1 MPTDESMRLRIF
13 CFRVKP
19 ATKSLLGES
28 PAGPD
33 PARPGHKWHT
43 RGMARGWESKSIES
57 QIEAAEERKS
67 AARAKA
73 VDAAEGERK
82 RQRDSLL
89 LSRTRILNDI
99 EQARNP
105 KYQETLKAALKHLD
119 DKLAELG

>member
-1 MPTDESMRLRIF
+1 
-13 CFRVKP
+13 
-19 ATKSLLGES
+19 
-28 PAGPD
+28 
-33 PARPGHKWHT
+33 
-43 RGMARGWESKSIES
+43 MARGWESKSIES

-67 AARAKA
+67 AARAA
-73 VDAAEGERK
+73 AIDAALVERK

-119 DKLAELG
+119 DKLAELE

>member
-1 MPTDESMRLRIF
+1 
-13 CFRVKP
+13 
-19 ATKSLLGES
+19 
-28 PAGPD
+28 
-33 PARPGHKWHT
+33 
-43 RGMARGWESKSIES
+43 MARGWESKSIES

>member
-1 MPTDESMRLRIF
+1 
-13 CFRVKP
+13 
-19 ATKSLLGES
+19 
-28 PAGPD
+28 
-33 PARPGHKWHT
+33 
-43 RGMARGWESKSIES
+43 MARGWESKSIES

-67 AARAKA
+67 AARAA
-73 VDAAEGERK
+73 AIDAAQVERK

-119 DKLAELG
+119 DKLAEFE

>member
-1 MPTDESMRLRIF
+1 
-13 CFRVKP
+13 
-19 ATKSLLGES
+19 
-28 PAGPD
+28 
-33 PARPGHKWHT
+33 
-43 RGMARGWESKSIES
+43 MARGWESKSIES

-119 DKLAELG
+119 DKLAELK

>member
-1 MPTDESMRLRIF
+1 
-13 CFRVKP
+13 
-19 ATKSLLGES
+19 
-28 PAGPD
+28 
-33 PARPGHKWHT
+33 
-43 RGMARGWESKSIES
+43 MARGWESKSIES

-67 AARAKA
+67 AARAA
-73 VDAAEGERK
+73 AIDAAVVERK

-119 DKLAELG
+119 DKLAEFE